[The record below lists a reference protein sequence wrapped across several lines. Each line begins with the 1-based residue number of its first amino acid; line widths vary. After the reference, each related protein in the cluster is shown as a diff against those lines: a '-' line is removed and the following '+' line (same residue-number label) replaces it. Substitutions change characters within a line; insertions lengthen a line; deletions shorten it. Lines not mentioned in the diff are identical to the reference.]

1 MNSDISLNGA
11 EHCQNGSTVMPGQGR
26 QKRPGCIAKSVDVHR
41 QNGSTGLVSFYEC
54 DTEVSLEGPPA
65 CSGSQPSGYVVL
77 ASQPIGGGK

>member
-1 MNSDISLNGA
+1 MNSAIALHGA
-11 EHCQNGSTVMPGQGR
+11 EHCQIGSTVMPRQGR

-65 CSGSQPSGYVVL
+65 CSGSQLSGGMVL
-77 ASQPIGGGK
+77 VSQQTGGGK